1 VTSTKIDLILCH
13 VNTASGILDSHFI
26 LWPPFRITPL
36 NLTLTLRRHS
46 ALSASMIAGR
56 YPQGPLS
63 PKTVALWGQW
73 PLGIAGRYRH
83 QSSGLTLTRAYGSIE
98 AGGRP
103 PLEAIGISR
112 NFYWGGVRSEA
123 PNAPRSRRRSVEG
136 RGMGLACPLPQPTRG
151 SGSVRFAGEGWR
163 CLTPNPLDEDDL
175 PTGGRKFRSGGR
187 LRPSGPVSAE
197 NVAFFLLLKP
207 VCDLKIC
214 QECVCNRGSAPD
226 PDGGAHKSHNP
237 QSL

>member
-1 VTSTKIDLILCH
+1 
-13 VNTASGILDSHFI
+13 
-26 LWPPFRITPL
+26 
-36 NLTLTLRRHS
+36 
-46 ALSASMIAGR
+46 
-56 YPQGPLS
+56 
-63 PKTVALWGQW
+63 
-73 PLGIAGRYRH
+73 
-83 QSSGLTLTRAYGSIE
+83 
-98 AGGRP
+98 
-103 PLEAIGISR
+103 
-112 NFYWGGVRSEA
+112 
-123 PNAPRSRRRSVEG
+123 
-136 RGMGLACPLPQPTRG
+136 MGLACPLPQPTRG

-226 PDGGAHKSHNP
+226 TDGGAHKS
-237 QSL
+237 QSPVSLVCYGGGNSFHAPYTTPHISAPGLRVVVLMRYG